1 MCYSYGTDN
10 KCDINRMTL
19 ELVICV
25 CCMLEHSLCH
35 SKHQQLNTVVT
46 GRDEDVVDDVDET
59 IRVISDIK
67 KVNVAVCP
75 V

>member
-1 MCYSYGTDN
+1 
-10 KCDINRMTL
+10 
-19 ELVICV
+19 
-25 CCMLEHSLCH
+25 MLEHSLCH
-35 SKHQQLNTVVT
+35 SKHQQLKSVVT

-59 IRVISDIK
+59 LRVIADVK